1 MATLPRAISRI
12 DHYLE
17 FLCGGEGQ
25 TDFNVNRLGTTA
37 NTELIIAFDDVGN
50 EFLIKN
56 LTSDDILVSVGDA
69 FNKDCNILIPS
80 DTAQLLRIKTDTFS
94 IMPNATDSKGV
105 EILCIS

>member
-1 MATLPRAISRI
+1 MTTLPKAISRV

-17 FLCGGEGQ
+17 FLCGIGGQ
-25 TDFNVNRLGTTA
+25 TDFNVNRFSTTA
-37 NTELIIAFDDVGN
+37 NTELIFKFDDIGN

-56 LTSDDILVSVGDA
+56 LTSDDILVGVGDT

-80 DTAQLLRIKTDTFS
+80 ETAQLLRVKTDTFS